1 MTNIEQL
8 KDDDITI
15 QFFKTFGIGKR
26 CLHPKDCIHK
36 GACKGV
42 VACEHYNYP
51 QITDRVLLELICI
64 LNTVTSPDLGEIN
77 YGRLKLCILEECINA
92 LNKVDWQNR
101 IPCKSEYI
109 KEIQSLFREEN
120 EK

>member
-1 MTNIEQL
+1 MTDIEQE
-8 KDDDITI
+8 
-15 QFFKTFGIGKR
+15 FFKVFEIE
-26 CLHPKDCIHK
+26 PKVESIEMQIEFDGERGRVTEQRPNFI
-36 GACKGV
+36 
-42 VACEHYNYP
+42 YP
-51 QITDRVLLELICI
+51 KITDRMLLELICM

-109 KEIQSLFREEN
+109 EEIQSLFREEV
-120 EK
+120 